1 MKNFNVIASN
11 PNKKG
16 GFVTKIQISVVSDD
30 VFGMRH
36 QETYY
41 VSGTKQV
48 AVGTVVPLD
57 IDTYRVAVY
66 PYVPDASTGEVI
78 NLKWLHLK

>member
-16 GFVTKIQISVVSDD
+16 GFVTKIQHSVVSDD

-48 AVGTVVPLD
+48 AVGTVISLD
-57 IDTYRVAVY
+57 VDKFRIATY
-66 PYVPDASTGEVI
+66 PYVPDTTTGEVI